1 MSMQNINRLAILGVA
16 MAIVGLVA
24 SASPVSAQT
33 KEARGSVTA
42 LTDSTITVKAGA
54 QEQTFYVDGDT
65 HLEVRKSARDV
76 QAAQPGGPK
85 PRVNTFFE
93 VGNPVLIRY
102 REENGRNHA
111 LNIERV
117 GSPGDGAN
125 PSRIADGKVASVS
138 ATRMTITSGVKDLT
152 FAITA
157 DTDVLA
163 RGASKATKAAGGGTP
178 LTAFV
183 HQGDEVSV
191 SYKDAAGAM
200 TASEIRVRVVAR
212 N

>member
-1 MSMQNINRLAILGVA
+1 
-16 MAIVGLVA
+16 
-24 SASPVSAQT
+24 
-33 KEARGSVTA
+33 
-42 LTDSTITVKAGA
+42 
-54 QEQTFYVDGDT
+54 
-65 HLEVRKSARDV
+65 
-76 QAAQPGGPK
+76 
-85 PRVNTFFE
+85 
-93 VGNPVLIRY
+93 
-102 REENGRNHA
+102 
-111 LNIERV
+111 
-117 GSPGDGAN
+117 
-125 PSRIADGKVASVS
+125 
-138 ATRMTITSGVKDLT
+138 MTITSGGKDLT